1 MEYTAM
7 TSIRPLLA
15 RDREPLL
22 ALVRAQDNFNAQ
34 EQAVAM
40 EVIDEALDPA
50 KNDYSV
56 LIAAT
61 ETDAVAGFLC
71 YGEIPLTDLRY
82 DLYWIAVDPDK
93 GRQGVGSLLLA
104 AMEARLGKQGPARVY
119 VDTSSTPGYQRA
131 RDFYE
136 KNGYAAI
143 CILKDFYRDND
154 DRIIYL
160 KKLPPAPADNGRNP
174 A

>member
-1 MEYTAM
+1 MI
-7 TSIRPLLA
+7 SIRPLLT
-15 RDREPLL
+15 RDREQIF
-22 ALVRAQDNFNAQ
+22 ALVRRQDNFNAQ

-40 EVIDEALDPA
+40 EVIDDALDPA

-56 LIAAT
+56 LVAAT

-82 DLYWIAVDPDK
+82 DLYWIAVDPGT
-93 GRQGVGSLLLA
+93 GRQGVGSRLLT
-104 AMEARLGKQGPARVY
+104 AMETRLSKQGPARVY
-119 VDTSSTPGYQRA
+119 VDTSSTPGYERA
-131 RDFYE
+131 RYFYE
-136 KNGYAAI
+136 KNGYAAV
-143 CILKDFYRDND
+143 CMLKDFYRDGD

-160 KKLPPAPADNGRNP
+160 KKLPPFSAAAGRNP